1 MQYELNVNK
10 YQEVKNLKKTKGKL
24 KLKLSI
30 INLTLIFVIG
40 ILLGRVSLL
49 LNQSD
54 SKGIAPFG
62 IAYLMAIAVKDNKQR
77 DIAAGISVLLGY
89 LTVNPFLSDG
99 NMYLVAVGVL
109 TLCYI
114 VIPTNKKI
122 RKEVLGFILI
132 LFTFFMYGMVV
143 NKYELGVNITLCLI
157 ETVMIMP
164 IYYVV
169 KYAIDSIEEFDYKYL
184 FSTEQLVSIGIL
196 FCLIV
201 SGIGNITIINYSLK
215 NIFAL
220 LLVLCVAYLGGAAY
234 GAMIGVSM
242 GVILGVASN
251 DMMWSIGFFSV
262 GGLVV
267 GIFKDTGKVFSILA
281 GIIIYFALGLYSNV
295 LSLKFGIEVGVSCIL
310 FLCIPRSAFKSIEVE
325 INTDNNKR
333 EFIDEGKVN
342 SIRDEF
348 TYKLRDLTNVL
359 STVSSCLGASNEN
372 ENLLIKEKGSALV
385 ENLADR
391 CCSKC
396 ENRPACWKRSF
407 SQTYNS
413 FQSLIQSYED
423 GNICMPKD
431 LENKCVQ
438 NFTLLRNVESIVDNN
453 TVNETIKERLAE
465 GRKVLS
471 YHIDS
476 ISITLDNLLN
486 DFKKNVI
493 VNTDLEKKIRLAL
506 NKKLVIYNDIFCY
519 TDTNGKIKIKISM
532 DDYRGDEYINK
543 RIIPLLNSITRKKLC
558 VCEEESQLNGENDE
572 YIVSIQEEAKFYMV
586 SYNAMSPK
594 NGENQI
600 GDSYTFGNT
609 KDGCYMTILSD
620 GMGFGPEAGQESKAT
635 VDLVERF
642 IEAGFDENITI
653 NTVNSI
659 MGMRFAEDEKYATLD
674 LNKVD
679 LYSGEAAFIKIGA
692 APTFIK
698 RGSEVK
704 VINSKNLPFG
714 LVDEVDVDIIKEE
727 LQAGDIIVSVSD
739 GILDIDKSN
748 VEEKTWVEYY
758 LRDTNAGPRELSEQ
772 ILSKAKELSEEVIED
787 DMTVVVSKIYLAS

>member
-10 YQEVKNLKKTKGKL
+10 YEEVKSLQKTKGKL
-24 KLKLSI
+24 NLKLPI
-30 INLTLIFVIG
+30 VNLTLIFVIG

-62 IAYLMAIAVKDNKQR
+62 IAYLMAVSVRNSKQKDVS
-77 DIAAGISVLLGY
+77 AGIGVLLGY
-89 LTVNPFLSDG
+89 LTVNSLLSDG
-99 NMYLVAVGVL
+99 NMYLISIGVL
-109 TLCYI
+109 TLSYLI
-114 VIPTNKKI
+114 IPASKKI
-122 RKEVLGFILI
+122 RKEILGFVLI
-132 LFTFFMYGMVV
+132 LSTFFIYGMAV
-143 NKYELGVNITLCLI
+143 NKYEVGVNITLCLI

-164 IYYVV
+164 IYYVI
-169 KYAIDSIEEFDYKYL
+169 KYAVDSIEEFDYKYL

-201 SGIGNITIINYSLK
+201 SGIGNVTIMDYSLK

-262 GGLVV
+262 GGLIV
-267 GIFKDTGKVFSILA
+267 GIFKDTGKIFSILA

-295 LSLKFGIEVGVSCIL
+295 LSFKFGVEVLASCAL
-310 FLCIPRSAFKSIEVE
+310 FLCIPRAAFKSIEVE
-325 INTDNNKR
+325 INPDRKR
-333 EFIDEGKVN
+333 EFIDEGKLN
-342 SIRDEF
+342 SIREEF
-348 TYKLRDLTNVL
+348 TFKLRELTTVL
-359 STVSSCLGASNEN
+359 GTVSNCLGAATEN
-372 ENLLIKEKGSALV
+372 EKLLMKGKGSALV

-396 ENRPACWKRSF
+396 ENRPACWDREF
-407 SQTYNS
+407 AQTYNS
-413 FQSLIQSYED
+413 FQALIQSYDE
-423 GNICMPKD
+423 NTICMPAD
-431 LENKCVQ
+431 LEKKCVQ
-438 NFTLLRNVESIVDNN
+438 SFTLLRNVENIVDNN

-465 GRKVLS
+465 GRKLLS

-476 ISITLDNLLN
+476 ISNTLDDLLN
-486 DFKKNVI
+486 DFKKQVI
-493 VNTDLEKKIRLAL
+493 VNTDLEKRVRLAL
-506 NKKLVIYNDIFCY
+506 NKKSVNYNDIFCY
-519 TDTNGKIKIKISM
+519 TDINGKIKIKISM
-532 DDYRGDEYINK
+532 DDYKGDEHLNK
-543 RIIPLLNSITRKKLC
+543 KVIPLLNSLTRKKLC
-558 VCEEESQLNGENDE
+558 VCEEESRLNSENDE
-572 YIVSIQEEAKFYMV
+572 YIISIQEEATFYMV
-586 SYNAMSPK
+586 SYNSMVPK

-642 IEAGFDENITI
+642 IEAGFDENITV

-679 LYSGEAAFIKIGA
+679 LYSGEAVFVKIGA

-698 RGSEVK
+698 RGNEIK
-704 VINSKNLPFG
+704 IINSKNLPFG
-714 LVDEVDVDIIKEE
+714 LVDEVDVEVIKEE

-748 VEEKTWVEYY
+748 IEEKTWVEDY
-758 LRDTNAGPRELSEQ
+758 LSNANSDPRELSER
-772 ILSKAKELSEEVIED
+772 ILSKAKELSGGTVKD
-787 DMTVVVSKIYLAS
+787 DMTVVVSKVYLAS

>member
-10 YQEVKNLKKTKGKL
+10 YQEVKDLKKTKEKL
-24 KLKLSI
+24 KLRLSI
-30 INLTLIFVIG
+30 INLTLTFVIG

-62 IAYLMAIAVKDNKQR
+62 IAYLMAIAARNNKQR
-77 DIAAGISVLLGY
+77 EIGAGIGVLLGY
-89 LTVNPFLSDG
+89 ITVNTFLSDG
-99 NMYLVAVGVL
+99 NMYLVSVGIL
-109 TLCYI
+109 TLSYL
-114 VIPTNKKI
+114 VIPNDKKI

-132 LFTFFMYGMVV
+132 LTTFFIYGMVV
-143 NKYELGVNITLCLI
+143 NKYELGVNITLCLV

-164 IYYVV
+164 IYYVI
-169 KYAIDSIEEFDYKYL
+169 KYSVDSIEEFDYKYL

-196 FCLIV
+196 LCLIV
-201 SGIGNITIINYSLK
+201 SGIGNVTIMNYSLK

-220 LLVLCVAYLGGAAY
+220 LLVLCIAYLGGAAY

-242 GVILGVASN
+242 GVILGVASS
-251 DMMWSIGFFSV
+251 DMMWSIGFFSI
-262 GGLVV
+262 GGLIV

-281 GIIIYFALGLYSNV
+281 GIIIYFALGLYSNT

-325 INTDNNKR
+325 INTDNKR

-348 TYKLRDLTNVL
+348 TFKLRDLTNVL
-359 STVSSCLGASNEN
+359 STVSSCLGAATEN
-372 ENLLIKEKGSALV
+372 ENLLMKEKGSALV

-396 ENRPACWKRSF
+396 ENRPACWRRTF

-413 FQSLIQSYED
+413 FQTLIQSYED

-438 NFTLLRNVESIVDNN
+438 SFTLLRNVQSIVDNN

-476 ISITLDNLLN
+476 ISTTLDNLLN
-486 DFKKNVI
+486 DFKRNVI

-506 NKKLVIYNDIFCY
+506 NKKLVIYNDVFCY

-532 DDYRGDEYINK
+532 DEYMGDDYINK
-543 RIIPLLNSITRKKLC
+543 KIVPLLNSITRKKLC
-558 VCEEESQLNGENDE
+558 VCEEESRLNGDSDE
-572 YIVSIQEEAKFYMV
+572 YIVSIQEEARFYMV

-594 NGENQI
+594 SGENQI

-642 IEAGFDENITI
+642 IEAGFDEGITV

-674 LNKVD
+674 LNKID
-679 LYSGEAAFIKIGA
+679 LYSGEAIFVKIGS

-698 RGSEVK
+698 RGNEVK

-714 LVDEVDVDIIKEE
+714 LVDEVDVEIIKEN
-727 LQAGDIIVSVSD
+727 LKAGDIIVSVSD

-748 VEEKTWVEYY
+748 IEEKTWVECY
-758 LRDTNAGPRELSEQ
+758 LKNTTADPRELSEQ
-772 ILSKAKELSEEVIED
+772 ILSKAKELSDEVVGD
-787 DMTVVVSKIYLAS
+787 DMTVVVSKIYLVS